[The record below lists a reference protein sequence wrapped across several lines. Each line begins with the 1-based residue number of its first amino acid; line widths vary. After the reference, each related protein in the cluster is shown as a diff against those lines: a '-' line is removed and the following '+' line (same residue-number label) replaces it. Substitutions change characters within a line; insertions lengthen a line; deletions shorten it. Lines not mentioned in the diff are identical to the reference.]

1 MRGIKYPFKIQLMK
15 TPSEAKTAPSKKEE
29 NVNTTIFDID
39 INALDGSVIDLLPF
53 KGKNI
58 LFVNVASECGF
69 TSQYKDLQ
77 KLSDTYSDSLVV
89 IGSPSNQFGKQEP
102 GDASQIQTFC
112 ERNFG
117 VTFLLT
123 EKIDVKGS
131 KQHPLYKWLTTK
143 ELNKKKNSSVKWN
156 FQKYLVNKEGK
167 LVDYYFSITKPMSSK
182 ITKHLS

>member
-1 MRGIKYPFKIQLMK
+1 MK
-15 TPSEAKTAPSKKEE
+15 TIEKAKTAPHKKE
-29 NVNTTIFDID
+29 VVIPSIYDIS
-39 INALDGSVIDLLPF
+39 INGLDGTPIDLTSF
-53 KGKNI
+53 KGKHL
-58 LFVNVASECGF
+58 LFVNVASQCGF
-69 TSQYKDLQ
+69 TPQYKELQ
-77 KLSDTYSDSLVV
+77 KLSDTYADTLVV
-89 IGSPSNQFGKQEP
+89 IGSPCNQFGKQEP

-131 KQHPLYKWLTTK
+131 KQHPLYKWLTAK
-143 ELNKKKNSSVKWN
+143 DQNGKKSSSVKWN

-182 ITKHLS
+182 ITKHL

>member
-1 MRGIKYPFKIQLMK
+1 MKIIDK
-15 TPSEAKTAPSKKEE
+15 AKTGPLKKEE
-29 NVNTTIFDID
+29 ETTSIYDIP
-39 INALDGSVIDLLPF
+39 INALDGTPIDLASF
-53 KGKNI
+53 KGKYI

-77 KLSDTYSDSLVV
+77 KLSDTYPETLVV
-89 IGSPSNQFGKQEP
+89 IGSPCNQFGKQEP
-102 GDASQIQTFC
+102 GNASQIQTFC

-123 EKIDVKGS
+123 EKIDVKGR
-131 KQHPLYKWLTTK
+131 KQHSLYRWLTSK
-143 ELNKKKNSSVKWN
+143 DLNRKKNSSVKWN

-182 ITKHLS
+182 IIKHLSK